1 MLTVMAMKMTNVKSD
16 TKHVL
21 NYIHTHPLSLHKHTD
36 ILLEGIKIIEE
47 DCLIHLEVD
56 PTEPWI
62 FLLGKN
68 TQGQ

>member
-1 MLTVMAMKMTNVKSD
+1 MANKMTSVEVGHD
-16 TKHVL
+16 QLTHR
-21 NYIHTHPLSLHKHTD
+21 HTHTLLIHKHTD

-47 DCLIHLEVD
+47 DWLIHLEVD